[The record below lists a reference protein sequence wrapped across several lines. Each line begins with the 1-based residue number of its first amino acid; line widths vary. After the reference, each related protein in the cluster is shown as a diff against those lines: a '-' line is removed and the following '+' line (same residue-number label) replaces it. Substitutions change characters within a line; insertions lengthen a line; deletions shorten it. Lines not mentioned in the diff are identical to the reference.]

1 MVAMTL
7 ASQGPGT
14 QLRFQG
20 PLSLSPSRKRED
32 PGNEVGWDDNFSRT
46 CVRSRVLINCAQ
58 ANIFDWSQIY
68 VYVYIYI
75 FKYLRGKKDATT
87 FSRQACFVNRFTIGA
102 LLSVINRARELIFFQ
117 RNVYTYIYIYILIFL
132 KEMYIHFYIYMYV
145 YTFL

>member
-7 ASQGPGT
+7 GSQGPGT

>member
-7 ASQGPGT
+7 GSQGPGT

-20 PLSLSPSRKRED
+20 PLSLSLSRKRED

-117 RNVYTYIYIYILIFL
+117 RNVYTYIYIYI
-132 KEMYIHFYIYMYV
+132 YIY
-145 YTFL
+145 